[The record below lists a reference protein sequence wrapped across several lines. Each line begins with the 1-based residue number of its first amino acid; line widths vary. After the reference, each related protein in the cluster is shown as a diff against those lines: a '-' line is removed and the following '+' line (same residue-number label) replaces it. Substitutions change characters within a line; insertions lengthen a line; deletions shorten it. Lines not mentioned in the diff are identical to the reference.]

1 MSLSTIKFFIIF
13 FIIYTFIISLNSA
26 FLPKSMKNY
35 IMGLEGEVNF
45 EKLLNT
51 GSIVSKIKINV

>member
-1 MSLSTIKFFIIF
+1 
-13 FIIYTFIISLNSA
+13 LNSA